1 MGIYE
6 KPGKWEN
13 VRHAHTSAQTHL
25 HIHQHTVPN
34 FFRVLDLLSLQCK
47 KVKIVRWKGMTIP
60 HHSWVTQIEDHTGPL
75 ARYCLV
81 REYRVEG
88 YCNTFPT
95 QKQNFACSAELRG

>member
-1 MGIYE
+1 MSDT
-6 KPGKWEN
+6 
-13 VRHAHTSAQTHL
+13 HTPPHKHTFTYTNTYTYNTV
-25 HIHQHTVPN
+25 HTVPN
-34 FFRVLDLLSLQCK
+34 FIRVLDLLSLQCK

-75 ARYCLV
+75 ARNCLV